1 MLTTP
6 SRAYA
11 IGRLLLVLLFI
22 STNLEAQFIRLTLNL
37 PPGFEA
43 KVDPIP
49 PMILEAPNQIDG
61 VNPLGTRNGGTKW
74 IELRSR
80 DNTQLIVSAKFDQVA
95 GAGLP
100 QLFFLNDGSDE
111 FAKAALLPYR
121 RNMVAMYNKP
131 VTMADLPVETTYI
144 RAWLGVPADRGGLL
158 TIEFH

>member
-1 MLTTP
+1 MLTIP
-6 SRAYA
+6 FKANA
-11 IGRLLLVLLFI
+11 IGQLMVVLLLI
-22 STNLEAQFIRLTLNL
+22 SANVEAQFIRLTLNL

-43 KVDPIP
+43 KVDPVP
-49 PMILEAPNQIDG
+49 PMVLEAPTQEG
-61 VNPLGTRNGGTKW
+61 QVNPLGTRNAGTKW

-80 DNTQLIVSAKFDQVA
+80 DNTQLIVSAKFENIP

-100 QLFFLNDGSDE
+100 QMFFLNDGTSD
-111 FAKAALLPYR
+111 FAKANLLPYR

-131 VTMADLPVETTYI
+131 LTMSDLPEETLYM

>member
-1 MLTTP
+1 MLTIP
-6 SRAYA
+6 FKANA
-11 IGRLLLVLLFI
+11 IGQLMVVLLLI
-22 STNLEAQFIRLTLNL
+22 SANVEAQFIRLTLNL

-43 KVDPIP
+43 KVDPVP
-49 PMILEAPNQIDG
+49 PMILEAPTQEGG
-61 VNPLGTRNGGTKW
+61 VNPLGTRNAGTKW

-80 DNTQLIVSAKFDQVA
+80 DNTQLIVSAKFDNLP

-100 QLFFLNDGSDE
+100 QLFFLNDGSSD
-111 FAKAALLPYR
+111 FAKASLLPYR

-131 VTMADLPVETTYI
+131 LTMVDLSEETLYI

>member
-1 MLTTP
+1 MLTILFKAKATVQLMLF
-6 SRAYA
+6 
-11 IGRLLLVLLFI
+11 LLLLSANV
-22 STNLEAQFIRLTLNL
+22 EAQFIRLTLNL

-43 KVDPIP
+43 KVDPVP
-49 PMILEAPNQIDG
+49 PMILEAPTQEG
-61 VNPLGTRNGGTKW
+61 EVNPLGTRNAGTKW

-100 QLFFLNDGSDE
+100 QLFFLNDGSNE
-111 FAKAALLPYR
+111 FAKATLLPFR
-121 RNMVAMYNKP
+121 RNVVAMYNKP
-131 VTMADLPVETTYI
+131 LTMADLPEETIYI